1 MVSMSTVWVRSG
13 WRATADLRLEQRPAR
28 QHRHVG
34 AGAAGV
40 EGDEVLDALDVAE
53 MAAADDAGDRAGH
66 HGLDRR
72 ARQHRGARRAA
83 VRFHHQRARASE
95 SAAARALRASRR

>member
-1 MVSMSTVWVRSG
+1 MSTVWVRMG
-13 WRATADLRLEQRPAR
+13 CRATATSRLEQRPAR

-40 EGDEVLDALDVAE
+40 EGDEVLDALEVAQ
-53 MAAADDAGDRAGH
+53 MAAADDAGDRPGH

-72 ARQHRGARRAA
+72 ARQHARARRPA
-83 VRFHHQRARASE
+83 VRFHHQRARVRKAPQ
-95 SAAARALRASRR
+95 R